1 MVKKR
6 TRRGA
11 DDDDEA
17 DVAAETLR
25 TELARVRA
33 RFGLEPD
40 VPIAF
45 LSRAWISP
53 SGTVEE
59 DEAEFVDA
67 VADCISV
74 GLPLGAGLVGL
85 GRTRARGRPRR
96 RRRRQA
102 PLTDRRSSGRR
113 CRAPDGPRRSRGR
126 SGADSRGA

>member
-74 GLPLGAGLVGL
+74 GLPLGAALDSWASGGL
-85 GRTRARGRPRR
+85 AREDDRDDDADARR
-96 RRRRQA
+96 R
-102 PLTDRRSSGRR
+102 
-113 CRAPDGPRRSRGR
+113 
-126 SGADSRGA
+126 